1 MKWEGDWELIE
12 GIAFAMS
19 PSAGFIHQRVSS
31 LIHWQLMNSIKDC
44 NGCIA
49 LFEIDWIVS
58 NDTVLKPDIIVI
70 CGTPEGDY
78 IKEPPEIIFE
88 VISPQTIL
96 KDKRVKYEIYEK
108 KGVKFYVVVDPGY
121 ETKGAIVYRYNEGR
135 YEKLG
140 DFVKETVEFDIGRCK
155 FSFDFSTI
163 W

>member
-19 PSAGFIHQRVSS
+19 ISAGFIHQRVSS